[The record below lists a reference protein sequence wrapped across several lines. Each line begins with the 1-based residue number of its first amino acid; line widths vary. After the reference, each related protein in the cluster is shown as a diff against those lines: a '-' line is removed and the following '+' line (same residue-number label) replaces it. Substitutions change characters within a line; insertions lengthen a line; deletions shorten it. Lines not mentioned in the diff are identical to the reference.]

1 MTQSNSHLSMLEK
14 HGSKHGGAIVTVN
27 FLLSMSANDYIELVW
42 NTTSTDVKIETIPLI
57 VTPSTPATPSVIIT
71 IQQI

>member
-14 HGSKHGGAIVTVN
+14 HGSKNGGAIVTVN

-42 NTTSTDVKIETIPLI
+42 NATSTDVKIETIPLI